1 MSKLINKIYKK
12 IILKKNDIFI
22 IGIDGPTAAGKT
34 ILAEKLE
41 KKLKNFKCFTIK
53 MDWTL
58 KSRSYREKSLK
69 EYNIHNRE
77 FLYEAEEHMSL
88 NIISNLLEKIQKFN
102 KNKKLKSL
110 NISLNKLY
118 NREKTAKN
126 DLKIKKKIN
135 IINVKINKSF
145 H

>member
-1 MSKLINKIYKK
+1 MSKLINKICKK

-135 IINVKINKSF
+135 KK
-145 H
+145 

>member
-1 MSKLINKIYKK
+1 MSKLINKICNK

-135 IINVKINKSF
+135 KK
-145 H
+145 